1 MSYVFTISMHP
12 KKHADVLAEIVDRM
26 ERDDIKKSEAI
37 RRLIIEGARA
47 EMYRKALEAQTARFH
62 RFQTATMDA
71 TGWPKVPISS
81 PLELVEEVK
90 SGLILP

>member
-26 ERDDIKKSEAI
+26 EREGIKKSEAI

-47 EMYRKALEAQTARFH
+47 EMYRKALEAQTVRFH
-62 RFQTATMDA
+62 RFQTATMDV

>member
-1 MSYVFTISMHP
+1 MSYIFTISVHP
-12 KKHADVLAEIVDRM
+12 RKHSDVLDVIDERM
-26 ERDDIKKSEAI
+26 NRDGLQKSETI

-62 RFQTATMDA
+62 RFQNATMDV

-90 SGLILP
+90 SGQILQ